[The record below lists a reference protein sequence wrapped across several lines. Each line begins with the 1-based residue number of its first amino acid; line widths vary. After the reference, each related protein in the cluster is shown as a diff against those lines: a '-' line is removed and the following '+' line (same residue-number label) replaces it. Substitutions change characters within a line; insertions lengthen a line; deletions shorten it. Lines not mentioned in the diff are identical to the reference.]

1 MYVLL
6 LVVAL
11 AIPCLVVNG
20 ADWKKKKKTEKT
32 EQSESKKEKP
42 KSKYKKFMERPGLE
56 TVRGEFLAFH
66 RNGEKIYVE
75 YPLKHMGREILLG
88 STLSR
93 VSNPQFVN
101 VGYKPNAP
109 LHLQV
114 DLQDSTIVVKQPNML
129 AVCTSDDVNMHKAMR
144 QNYID
149 GV

>member
-1 MYVLL
+1 M
-6 LVVAL
+6 
-11 AIPCLVVNG
+11 
-20 ADWKKKKKTEKT
+20 
-32 EQSESKKEKP
+32 
-42 KSKYKKFMERPGLE
+42 
-56 TVRGEFLAFH
+56 
-66 RNGEKIYVE
+66 
-75 YPLKHMGREILLG
+75 G

-144 QNYID
+144 QNYMDMNISVFRWRPTMRIVQLLFFD
-149 GV
+149 ATDLFKNDDVSPFSRGEGISISKRKNWKTLFWQDESFC